1 MCQISKNIVWHFLIS
16 ITFTV
21 YFCIFGY
28 VTPVQY
34 CFEIFLILTYA
45 QYYFRI
51 FGYPTNVQ
59 YFFTFQIPLTFNIAH
74 KNKRTCN
81 NGRRRGCFLRPAL
94 QVLSNM
100 HNILEFFQFYFY
112 NPWFGKREER
122 KITQNVFQSSI
133 GLYELDKLCCGLLLS
148 FPKCEKGCTVITL
161 HVGVDFNLYLIF
173 GWKDWLSTPW
183 FGLCRP
189 FSTFV
194 IIKNVINL

>member
-1 MCQISKNIVWHFLIS
+1 MHSIVSAFLDIQQMYSIFLHFRYHLRLIS
-16 ITFTV
+16 HTI
-21 YFCIFGY
+21 
-28 VTPVQY
+28 
-34 CFEIFLILTYA
+34 
-45 QYYFRI
+45 
-51 FGYPTNVQ
+51 
-59 YFFTFQIPLTFNIAH
+59 
-74 KNKRTCN
+74 NKRSCN

-133 GLYELDKLCCGLLLS
+133 GFYELDKFCCGLLLS
-148 FPKCEKGCTVITL
+148 FPKCEKWCTVITL